1 MRPILAIL
9 HDSYREL
16 SARRIFWLV
25 LAISAAIVLGY
36 GSIGF
41 NAEGMSIGYGLYTFK
56 TAQLAA
62 GSPLI
67 VPFMDFIFSQFIL
80 KVWLAWGAVI
90 LALISTASVFPDFLS
105 GGSID
110 LVLSKP
116 VRRSTIF
123 LTKYLGSLM
132 FVFLQ
137 SLIFCGGI
145 FLVTGLRL
153 DAWRWPMFWAV
164 PIVLLV
170 FSYLYCIMVL
180 ANVVTRS
187 VLASLLLTAL
197 AWLAIFV
204 TQSAHSVVS
213 TELIRMQVGIVVNGE
228 QVAWYDG
235 HIPKLEAQALELESR
250 GESEKAAEL
259 RGRIAEVRSERQ
271 REIDEIAEKTKSV
284 TTWEPW
290 QSRFAL
296 AANLLPKTGESVEV
310 VRRRLEKDSA
320 LSQLQMLTALFDS
333 RPDTPP
339 DPESDRPPRSRTD
352 TLVQERTEV
361 YFAARTPFF
370 VFSTSLIFEVLVLG
384 LATLIF
390 VRTDF

>member
-41 NAEGMSIGYGLYTFK
+41 NAKGMSIGYGLYTFE

-153 DAWRWPMFWAV
+153 GAWRWPMFWAV
-164 PIVLLV
+164 PIVLIV

-204 TQSAHSVVS
+204 IQSAHSVVS
-213 TELIRMQVGIVVNGE
+213 TELIRKQVGIDVNGE
-228 QVAWYDG
+228 RIAWYDA
-235 HIPKLEAQALELESR
+235 HIPNLEAQALELEGR
-250 GESEKAAEL
+250 GEPEKAAEL
-259 RGRIAEVRSERQ
+259 RARIADVRTEREREVE
-271 REIDEIAEKTKSV
+271 ETAEETKSLAA
-284 TTWEPW
+284 WKPW
-290 QSRFAL
+290 QGRFAL
-296 AANLLPKTGESVEV
+296 AANFLPKTGESVEV
-310 VRRRLEKDSA
+310 VRRRLEQNSA
-320 LSQLQMLTALFDS
+320 LTQLQMLTALFDS
-333 RPDTPP
+333 GSDSRP

-352 TLVQERTEV
+352 TLVQERTEE

-370 VFSTSLIFEVLVLG
+370 VFSTSLIFEVLILG